1 MKVSAWTLWL
11 SAFGGAAAWSAALLV
26 VPTLGSARC
35 LGSSP
40 TAPVARFGTEWW
52 IMTLLT
58 CAAFVGAC
66 YALAV
71 TVRVLRQP
79 RSADEGER
87 VRFMAFGGLLLNTVF
102 IMSLGFFAA
111 ALFLAPVC
119 Q

>member
-35 LGSSP
+35 LGSS
-40 TAPVARFGTEWW
+40 AHVAQYGVGWW
-52 IMTLLT
+52 ILMLLT
-58 CAAFVGAC
+58 CAAFLGAC

-79 RSADEGER
+79 PNAAQGER
-87 VRFMAFGGLLLNTVF
+87 VRFMAFGGLLLNVVF
-102 IMSLGFFAA
+102 VVSVGFFAA
-111 ALFLAPVC
+111 ALVLAPVC